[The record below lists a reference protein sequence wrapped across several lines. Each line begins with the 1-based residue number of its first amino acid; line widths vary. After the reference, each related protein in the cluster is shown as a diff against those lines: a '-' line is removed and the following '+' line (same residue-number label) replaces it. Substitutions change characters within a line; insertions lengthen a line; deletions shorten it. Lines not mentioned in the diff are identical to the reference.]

1 MKARS
6 GKGHDTHKIRITT
19 MSFRVTED
27 EKTALE
33 ARIKVCGLPK
43 GEYFR
48 QSLLHQQIKITAGK
62 FHSDRLSLEIRK
74 MRETLEV
81 TRDSEETEKTIK
93 ACDALLRQIK
103 EIGEGDDADDGTQD
117 DKHEGR

>member
-19 MSFRVTED
+19 MSFRVTEE

-48 QSLLHQQIKITAGK
+48 QSLLHQQIRITAGR
-62 FHSDRLSLEIRK
+62 FHSDRLSLELRK

-81 TRDSEETEKTIK
+81 TNDCEEIEQTIN
-93 ACDALLRQIK
+93 ACNALLRQIK
-103 EIGEGDDADDGTQD
+103 EIEEGDDAHDGTQD
-117 DKHEGR
+117 DQHE

>member
-27 EKTALE
+27 EKTELE

-48 QSLLHQQIKITAGK
+48 QSLLHQQINITAGK

-103 EIGEGDDADDGTQD
+103 EIEEGDDADDGTQD
-117 DKHEGR
+117 DKHEGH